1 MKFLGASLLALFL
14 LQLAVWCGVCIHLLM
29 LFSSRFRTSGA
40 VLQCHNCQTTCD
52 DQALFCP
59 ECGLALNDEAELT
72 DPANSPSLVWHTAA
86 PISEADLMQNS
97 QQRLK
102 IQRKL
107 GEGAMGIVYEAFDTT
122 LNRKVAVK
130 LLPLNQNK
138 DTKAVKRF
146 QREAQMAGALQHP
159 NIIAVYDIG
168 FFDEVPYFTMALM
181 EGGSLEDRIDQRID
195 WIEACRIVRDLA
207 DAVDYANRK
216 GVIHR
221 DIKPANIMFDAQGT
235 PTLVDFGI
243 ARVVD
248 QAKLTATQA
257 MLGTPYYIS
266 PEQATGGALGPPSDL
281 YSLGS
286 LFFQMLT
293 GRPVFVADN
302 SLGVIFKH
310 IKEAP
315 PRPSS
320 FQPDLPKALDKIV
333 LKLLE
338 KNPKKRYPN
347 GAKLVADLEMR
358 FPEIFGNRSLTA
370 EDHTKT
376 WAGLALEDEPPPA
389 DASLYQ
395 EAAHSVDTT
404 LSDATVDAPTPR
416 PQPRRQSKATSK
428 RLAWLSVAG
437 FFVLLFLGAGFVLV
451 KPWLHSS
458 SEQPPLVPI
467 TQDPPPE
474 TIVSPED
481 LAKAKWRREVL
492 DAFEFVPW
500 VEVRPGSF
508 MMGSRI
514 NLRKDEMDVHRVYL
528 SGFGIMQTEVT
539 QELWQAVMRTNPAC
553 RRGASLPVE
562 QVSWDEIQTFIA
574 KVNQVLP
581 YEVGLPTE
589 AQWEYAARADRK
601 GMFSGSI
608 FGRSPKK
615 VAWYQENS
623 EGRTH
628 AVAGREPNDW
638 GIHDMLGN
646 VWEWCADYYDEAYY
660 EFSPDQDPKGPAQG
674 FERVLRGGSWNEP
687 VGQTRVANR
696 HHLPPQAKDCA
707 VGFRLVRVGADAEP
721 AINDPALSNPAIDE

>member
-1 MKFLGASLLALFL
+1 MKLLGASSVALFL
-14 LQLAVWCGVCIHLLM
+14 EQLGIWCGVCIAFCCRI
-29 LFSSRFRTSGA
+29 FSFRTSGA
-40 VLQCHNCQTTCD
+40 VLQCKNCQTTCD
-52 DQALFCP
+52 DHALFCQ
-59 ECGLALNDEAELT
+59 ECGLALNDEADLT
-72 DPANSPSLVWHTAA
+72 DPANSPSLVWQTAA
-86 PISEADLMQNS
+86 PISETELMQNS

-107 GEGAMGIVYEAFDTT
+107 GEGAMGIVYEAFDST

-138 DTKAVKRF
+138 DAKAVKRF

-168 FFDEVPYFTMALM
+168 FFEEVPYFTMALM
-181 EGGSLEDRIDQRID
+181 EGGSLEDRIDERID

-221 DIKPANIMFDAQGT
+221 DIKPANVMFDAQGT

-338 KNPKKRYPN
+338 KNPKKRYAD
-347 GAKLVADLEMR
+347 GAKLVADLEAR

-376 WAGLALEDEPPPA
+376 WAGLALEEKPA

-395 EAAHSVDTT
+395 EAGHSVDTG
-404 LSDATVDAPTPR
+404 LVDETVDAPTPR
-416 PQPRRQSKATSK
+416 PAPARRREGVRK
-428 RLAWLSVAG
+428 RLTLIMLAG
-437 FFVLLFLGAGFVLV
+437 FFGVLSLGVGFVLV
-451 KPWLHSS
+451 KPWLFSHSDS
-458 SEQPPLVPI
+458 PPVGSI
-467 TQDPPPE
+467 KQDPPEETE
-474 TIVSPED
+474 TIVSQKD

-500 VEVRPGSF
+500 VEVNPGSF

-539 QELWQAVMRTNPAC
+539 QELWQAVMRTNPSC

-562 QVSWDEIQTFIA
+562 QVSWDDIQAFIT
-574 KVNQVLP
+574 KVNEVLP

-646 VWEWCADYYDEAYY
+646 VWEWCADYYDAAYY
-660 EFSPDQDPKGPAQG
+660 EFSPDQDPTGPAQG
-674 FERVLRGGSWNEP
+674 FERVLRGGSWSEP

-696 HHLPPQAKDCA
+696 HHLPPHAKDCS
-707 VGFRLVRVGADAEP
+707 VGFRLVRTGAETEP
-721 AINDPALSNPAIDE
+721 AINDPALKSPAIDE